1 MSKARA
7 KGTKWESELV
17 PILRG
22 LYGPQVDRA
31 PLKGAADRGDF
42 VGVPFQ
48 HEAKNTQ
55 KPLFLQWARTA
66 AKKTHHWAILWSGD
80 RRTADGGPYV
90 LMPMHTFMMVMEDVD
105 DEGIWDFM
113 IEEFR

>member
-7 KGTKWESELV
+7 KGTKWETELLV
-17 PILRG
+17 PLRR
-22 LYGPQVDRA
+22 LWGPQVERA
-31 PLKGAADRGDF
+31 PLKGTQDQGDF

-66 AKKTHHWAILWSGD
+66 YKKSVHWVILWSGD
-80 RRTADGGPYV
+80 RRTTDGGPYV
-90 LMPMHTFMMVMEDVD
+90 LMPFHTYME
-105 DEGIWDFM
+105 I
-113 IEEFR
+113 IEAVPVADRPTLTDPF